1 MQDLQRI
8 LQSVKHFS
16 QGLSSFGDS
25 LWFTESSGK
34 SLVLIDLVVELEL
47 EGILRFSDQEV
58 SNGLWNRVLDTSQND
73 SEIAI
78 DSLSELP
85 NEDVA
90 TLSLLRW
97 LLVTLATWTSLSVRA
112 LILALW
118 IVWLS
123 WLIWGNDIG
132 SSILV
137 S

>member
-47 EGILRFSDQEV
+47 EGILRFSNQEV

>member
-16 QGLSSFGDS
+16 QSLSSFSDS

-47 EGILRFSDQEV
+47 EGILRFSNQEV

-78 DSLSELP
+78 YSLSEFP

-97 LLVTLATWTSLSVRA
+97 LLVILATWTSLSV
-112 LILALW
+112 
-118 IVWLS
+118 
-123 WLIWGNDIG
+123 GP
-132 SSILV
+132 
-137 S
+137 

>member
-8 LQSVKHFS
+8 LQSVKHFC
-16 QGLSSFGDS
+16 QGLSSFSDS

-47 EGILRFSDQEV
+47 EGILRFSNQEV

-78 DSLSELP
+78 DSLSEFP

-118 IVWLS
+118 VVWLS

>member
-16 QGLSSFGDS
+16 QSLSSFSDS

-47 EGILRFSDQEV
+47 EGILRFSNQEV

-78 DSLSELP
+78 DSLSKFP

-118 IVWLS
+118 VVWLS

>member
-16 QGLSSFGDS
+16 QGLSSFSDS

-47 EGILRFSDQEV
+47 EGILRFSNQEV

-118 IVWLS
+118 VVWLS

>member
-16 QGLSSFGDS
+16 QSLSSFSDS

-47 EGILRFSDQEV
+47 EGILRFSNQEV

-78 DSLSELP
+78 DSLSEFP

-118 IVWLS
+118 VVWLS

>member
-47 EGILRFSDQEV
+47 EGILRFSNQEV

-78 DSLSELP
+78 DSLSEFP

>member
-1 MQDLQRI
+1 LQDLQRI

-16 QGLSSFGDS
+16 QGLSSFSDS

-47 EGILRFSDQEV
+47 EGILRFSNQEV

-78 DSLSELP
+78 DSLSEFP

-97 LLVTLATWTSLSVRA
+97 LLVTLATWTSLSVMA

-118 IVWLS
+118 VVWLS

>member
-1 MQDLQRI
+1 LQDLQRI

-47 EGILRFSDQEV
+47 EGILRFSNQEV

-78 DSLSELP
+78 DSLSEFP

-118 IVWLS
+118 VVWLS

>member
-16 QGLSSFGDS
+16 QSLSSFSDS

-47 EGILRFSDQEV
+47 EGILRFSNQEV

-78 DSLSELP
+78 DSLSEFP

-118 IVWLS
+118 VVWLS
-123 WLIWGNDIG
+123 WLIWGNDIS

>member
-16 QGLSSFGDS
+16 QGLSSFSDS

-47 EGILRFSDQEV
+47 EGILRFSNQEV

-78 DSLSELP
+78 DSLSEFP

-118 IVWLS
+118 VVWLS

>member
-47 EGILRFSDQEV
+47 EGILRFSNQEV

-78 DSLSELP
+78 DSLSEFP

-118 IVWLS
+118 VVWLS

>member
-1 MQDLQRI
+1 LQDLQRI

-16 QGLSSFGDS
+16 QSLSSFSDS

-47 EGILRFSDQEV
+47 EGILRFSNQEV

-78 DSLSELP
+78 DSLSEFP

-118 IVWLS
+118 VVWLS

>member
-16 QGLSSFGDS
+16 QSLSSFSDS

-34 SLVLIDLVVELEL
+34 SLVLIDLVVELKL
-47 EGILRFSDQEV
+47 EGILRFSNQEV

-78 DSLSELP
+78 DSLSKFP

-118 IVWLS
+118 VVWLS

>member
-1 MQDLQRI
+1 LQDLQRI

-16 QGLSSFGDS
+16 QSLSSFGDS

-47 EGILRFSDQEV
+47 EGILRLSNQEV

-78 DSLSELP
+78 DSLSEFP

-118 IVWLS
+118 VVWLS

>member
-1 MQDLQRI
+1 LQDLQRI

-16 QGLSSFGDS
+16 QGLSSFSDS
-25 LWFTESSGK
+25 LWFTERSGK

-47 EGILRFSDQEV
+47 EGILRFSNQEV

-78 DSLSELP
+78 DSLSEFP

-118 IVWLS
+118 VVWLS

>member
-1 MQDLQRI
+1 LQDLQRI

-16 QGLSSFGDS
+16 QGLSSFSDS

-47 EGILRFSDQEV
+47 EGILRFSNQEV

-78 DSLSELP
+78 DSLSEFP

-118 IVWLS
+118 VVWLS